1 MSNEPE
7 KIMPHQL
14 LQELSV
20 LIEQS
25 RQKIAAAAN
34 STLTLLFW
42 HVGKRINEEVLNNV
56 RAEYGK
62 RIIETISVQLENKY
76 GRNFN
81 EKNVRRMM
89 RFAQDFSDF
98 NILPPLAAKLSWSHF
113 IELFPLKSMDAKLFY
128 AQKAIED
135 VWGKR
140 ELRNQIARKAFER
153 NEIANMQLVNHSS
166 EIQNTFKDP
175 YLLDFLNLK
184 NTYLEQDLERAILHE
199 LEAFILEL
207 GKGFAFMERQKRM
220 IIDGDDFYLDLLF
233 YNRKLKR
240 LVAIELKLGKFEA
253 AHKGQMELYL
263 KWLSKYEK
271 QEGENEPIGLILCA
285 ESNKE
290 QVELLELHKDGIMVA
305 EYWTALPSK
314 AELEAKVHQLLIEA
328 KERIDRNT
336 LNA

>member
-113 IELFPLKSMDAKLFY
+113 IVLFPLKSTEAKLY
-128 AQKAIED
+128 YAPKAQK
-135 VWGKR
+135 
-140 ELRNQIARKAFER
+140 L
-153 NEIANMQLVNHSS
+153 
-166 EIQNTFKDP
+166 
-175 YLLDFLNLK
+175 
-184 NTYLEQDLERAILHE
+184 
-199 LEAFILEL
+199 
-207 GKGFAFMERQKRM
+207 
-220 IIDGDDFYLDLLF
+220 
-233 YNRKLKR
+233 
-240 LVAIELKLGKFEA
+240 
-253 AHKGQMELYL
+253 
-263 KWLSKYEK
+263 
-271 QEGENEPIGLILCA
+271 
-285 ESNKE
+285 
-290 QVELLELHKDGIMVA
+290 
-305 EYWTALPSK
+305 
-314 AELEAKVHQLLIEA
+314 HQLLIEA
-328 KERIDRNT
+328 KERIDRTT
-336 LNA
+336 LSA